1 MADADLLRRDGTRIC
16 VGNRILG
23 DGSFGTVKYI
33 GQVAPTKGIW
43 LGVDW
48 DEPDRGKH
56 NGTHE
61 GKRYFETR
69 NPKSGSFLRPKKAE
83 FGVSCFEALRDRY
96 GLIEGEDAGVVTDE
110 LFILGT
116 NKKATVVEMVG
127 AKQVNQ
133 RQSKLETLKDI
144 GLRECLVYGNGPG
157 CQLKEY
163 TPNIT
168 ELNLSKNLISSWE
181 DVARIVEQLPLLHS
195 LNVSDNCLAIPDNL
209 DALRP
214 SFAKVQFLFLNRMQ
228 YSWGQILRCSTMFP
242 CLEQLH
248 VCFNKLTSLSIPS
261 QSELPHL
268 TLLNLDCNDLQS
280 WEEILKVGTLPN
292 LQTLMA
298 SENNIGSIHFPDD
311 QLSEKTKYFT
321 KVCVLSIM
329 RNKIGDWSSINEL
342 GKLAT
347 LLDLKLQ
354 GNPIW
359 QVMDDNSVRQ
369 LIIAKIKT
377 LLSCNN
383 SKLAAEERKGA
394 EIDYLKKFGL
404 DWKKSGGN
412 QDPGKNKPSQE
423 FGTQHPRY
431 QDFIDKWGA
440 PEDSELEVKSNAL
453 KDNLLN
459 VLLACPQ
466 KPEKGQIKKRLPKTM
481 TVQKVK
487 TLVQR
492 LFQVETGDI
501 ILTYKSQE
509 VEDAE
514 FPIDNDL
521 RVLSFYSLENGD
533 TILVKWK

>member
-1 MADADLLRRDGTRIC
+1 MADADLQRRDGTRIC
-16 VGNRILG
+16 VGNRILS

-33 GQVAPTKGIW
+33 GQVPPTKGIW

-61 GKRYFETR
+61 GKQYFETR

-83 FGVSCFEALRDRY
+83 FGVSCFESLKDRY

-110 LFILGT
+110 LFILGS

-144 GLRECLVYGNGPG
+144 GLRDCLVYGNGPG

-168 ELNLSKNLISSWE
+168 ELNLSKNLIPSWD
-181 DVARIVEQLPLLHS
+181 DVARIAEQLPLLHS

-228 YSWGQILRCSTMFP
+228 YSWEQILRCSTMFP

-248 VCFNKLTSLSIPS
+248 VCFNNLQSLSIPA
-261 QSELPHL
+261 QSHLPHL
-268 TLLNLDCNDLQS
+268 TLLNLDCNDLHS
-280 WEEILKVGTLPN
+280 WEEILKVGMLPN
-292 LQTLMA
+292 LKTLMA
-298 SENNIGSIHFPDD
+298 SENNIDRIQFADV
-311 QLSEKTKYFT
+311 QLLETTKYFP
-321 KVCVLSIM
+321 KLCVLSIM
-329 RNKIGDWSSINEL
+329 RNKIGDWTSMNEL

-347 LLDLKLQ
+347 LSDLKLQ

-359 QVMDDNSVRQ
+359 QLMDDNSVRQ

-383 SKLAAEERKGA
+383 SKLTLEERKGA
-394 EIDYLKKFGL
+394 EIDYLKKFGQ
-404 DWKKSGGN
+404 DWKKSDGN
-412 QDPGKNKPSQE
+412 QDPSKNKPSQE
-423 FGTQHPRY
+423 FVTEHPRY
-431 QDFIDKWGA
+431 QQFIDDWGA

-453 KDNLLN
+453 KDNLLS
-459 VLLACPQ
+459 VILSCPQ
-466 KPEKGQIKKRLPKTM
+466 KSEKGQITKKLPKTM
-481 TVQKVK
+481 SVQKVK

-492 LFQVETGDI
+492 LFRVETGDI

-533 TILVKWK
+533 TILVRWK